1 MILLAVIDFLNGLP
15 FMKIIINVLT
25 LLCVPIAILN
35 LLGGIISA
43 IWLAV
48 LGDWRIIGIGIGLV
62 ILSGSILRI
71 VLMPAILLMAPTPYF
86 ARKGSMLLVRAFTF
100 LGSLYITTVFA
111 LWCAGVL
118 LFFVKMTTDKS
129 IIPVLIWSYVV
140 AIGPLVI
147 LTNKEVQAGGGES
160 SIIFTVFTQ
169 FGYAATILVVV
180 LTGVFSL
187 IPLILGIFIALI
199 INFIAVT
206 QLREAD
212 FSNGHQG
219 YSFGR

>member
-1 MILLAVIDFLNGLP
+1 
-15 FMKIIINVLT
+15 MKIIINILT
-25 LLCVPIAILN
+25 LLCVPIVILN
-35 LLGGIISA
+35 LLGGLISA

-48 LGDWRIIGIGIGLV
+48 LGNWRTIGIGIGLM

-71 VLMPAILLMAPTPYF
+71 VLMPAILLIAPTPYF
-86 ARKGSMLLVRAFTF
+86 ARKRSMLLVRAFTF

-118 LFFVKMTTDKS
+118 LFFVNMTTDKS

-169 FGYAATILVVV
+169 LGYAATILVVV

-199 INFIAVT
+199 INFIAVN
-206 QLREAD
+206 QLRETD
-212 FSNGHQG
+212 FSDDHQG
-219 YSFGR
+219 CSFGR